1 MFLDI
6 LSGHIFETKAY
17 GESVFLL
24 LCCGAAWMTGRSIA
38 SDWKPLWSL
47 ALSVL
52 ALGFAT
58 RFLHYALYH
67 APFISVSRFVTDT
80 ALLAVVAYIAYRYT
94 RTNQMT
100 RQYYWLYEKAS
111 PISWRNKSAA

>member
-6 LSGHIFETKAY
+6 ISGHIFETKAY

-38 SDWKPLWSL
+38 SDWKPLWN
-47 ALSVL
+47 L
-52 ALGFAT
+52 ALGIIALGLAT
-58 RFLHYALYH
+58 RFLHHALYQ
-67 APFISVSRFVTDT
+67 APFVSVYRYLTDT
-80 ALLAVVAYIAYRYT
+80 ALLGVVAYISYRYT

-100 RQYYWLYEKAS
+100 RQYHWLYEKAS
-111 PISWRNKSAA
+111 LLSWRDKHVT

>member
-1 MFLDI
+1 MLWDI
-6 LSGHIFETKAY
+6 LSGHIFETGAY

-24 LCCGAAWMTGRSIA
+24 LCCAAAWMTGRSIA
-38 SDWKPLWSL
+38 SDWKPLWNV
-47 ALSVL
+47 ALGII

-67 APFISVSRFVTDT
+67 APFISVYRYVTDT
-80 ALLAVVAYIAYRYT
+80 ALLGVVAYIAYRIT

-100 RQYYWLYEKAS
+100 RQYHWLYEKAS
-111 PISWRNKSAA
+111 PWSWRNRSQA

>member
-6 LSGHIFETKAY
+6 ISGHIFETGAY

-24 LCCGAAWMTGRSIA
+24 LCCGAAWMTGRSVA
-38 SDWKPLWSL
+38 TDWKSLVSL
-47 ALSVL
+47 ALGVI

-58 RFLHYALYH
+58 RFLHHALYH
-67 APFISVSRFVTDT
+67 APFLSLDRFLTDT
-80 ALLAVVAYIAYRYT
+80 ALLGVVAYIAYRFT

-111 PISWRNKSAA
+111 PISWRDKAKA